1 MARLDAHLNPEG
13 PGWLLD
19 VQADPLSHYRT
30 RIVVPLI
37 PRDLTTSPVRFLNPV
52 LRTPHGDAVM
62 LTERLF
68 AVPSII
74 LGVSQ
79 FSAAGDDNAIKCA
92 PDMAFDGF

>member
-1 MARLDAHLNPEG
+1 MARLDAHLNPDG

-19 VQADPLSHYRT
+19 VQADLLSRYRT

-37 PRDLTTSPVRFLNPV
+37 PRGLMTAPVRFLNPV
-52 LRTPHGDAVM
+52 LRTPHGEAVM

-74 LGVSQ
+74 LGPSR
-79 FSAAGDDNAIKCA
+79 FNAAGDDDAIKRA
-92 PDMAFDGF
+92 LDMAFDGF